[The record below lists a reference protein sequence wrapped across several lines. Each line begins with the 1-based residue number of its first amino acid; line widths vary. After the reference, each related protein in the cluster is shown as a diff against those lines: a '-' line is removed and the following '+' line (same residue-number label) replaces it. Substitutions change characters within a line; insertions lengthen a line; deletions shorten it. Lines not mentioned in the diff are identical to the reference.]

1 MKRITSVMSVVFMVS
16 IALLA
21 QAATTRPVN
30 VTWGAS
36 SSTTVTG
43 YNVLRCAVPTGAAT
57 CTPSGT
63 ALNGS
68 TLIPATTLAYT
79 DPAVPTGSSYVYG
92 VVAVAPACS
101 GTSSP
106 TVPCGDAPMSDSGL
120 VPVPPT
126 PAGAGSIIVIVP

>member
-1 MKRITSVMSVVFMVS
+1 MRRISFLILIFAFSMLSY
-16 IALLA
+16 A

-106 TVPCGDAPMSDSGL
+106 TAPCGDAPMSDSGL